1 MNKWIDALL
10 IEREGYVRKGLKE
23 SVEQVDAA
31 LRGLGYQDA
40 PTPDVELA
48 SVEPV
53 TETSVLKR
61 GKKKKV

>member
-48 SVEPV
+48 SVSPV

-61 GKKKKV
+61 GKKKRV

>member
-10 IEREGYVRKGLKE
+10 IEREGYVRKGWKE

-40 PTPDVELA
+40 HMPDVELA